1 MYAPAVPQNDA
12 CRQAAELLRAA
23 RRVVVLTGAG
33 ISTESGIPDFR
44 SPGGLWSRYDPS
56 KLTFD
61 RFRANLETRK
71 LYWQI
76 ACQSYP
82 LMRDALPNAA
92 HEAFVAIERAGRLL
106 ALVTQNVDGL
116 HQKAGSS
123 PERTIEIHG
132 TAMGVVCIDC
142 GQRADREAIHRQV
155 LAGDEDPVCDAC
167 GGPLKPATISFGQAM
182 PERETAAAFRAAAEC
197 DLMIVAGSS
206 LVVYPAA
213 GLPEEAVRAGA
224 RLVIVNREPTGHDAL
239 ASVVVHGSAG
249 ESMRRIVAE
258 AGIAPAGAVYDA

>member
-1 MYAPAVPQNDA
+1 M
-12 CRQAAELLRAA
+12 
-23 RRVVVLTGAG
+23 VVLTGAG

-61 RFRANLETRK
+61 RFRASLETRK

-142 GQRADREAIHRQV
+142 GRNADRETIHHRV
-155 LAGDEDPVCDAC
+155 LAGDEAPTCDAC

-197 DLMIVAGSS
+197 DLMIAAGSS

-213 GLPEEAVRAGA
+213 ALPEEAVRAGA
-224 RLVIVNREPTGHDAL
+224 PLIIVNREPTGHDSL
-239 ASVVVHGSAG
+239 ATVVVHGSAG

-258 AGIAPAGAVYDA
+258 AGIAPVAYDA